1 MPPAHSEAAISAKS
15 GGAYVWFTSLSA
27 ALGGFLMGFDASV
40 ISGVVGFIED
50 EFQLNEI
57 QLGWAVASLTLT
69 STLAMLGAGPL
80 SNRVGRV
87 AVLKAA
93 AALFFVSAIGCAFAP
108 GYSPLVVA
116 RMLGGFAVGAALIVA
131 PMYIAEAAPAAIRG
145 RLVSLNQLNIVIGI
159 SAAFFSNYLLL
170 RLSQGQDPF
179 IAQERLWRWMLGV
192 EAVPALLYLIVLQWV
207 PESPRWLQL
216 RGRGEEALATLIR
229 INGAEG
235 GRSEQEAIKASLAAE
250 SAGRPAGFAE
260 LLRPH
265 LRLVLLI
272 ALTIGIAQQATGINA
287 VFFYAP
293 MIFEQSGFGDD
304 AAFLQ
309 AVLVGLVNLLFTVV
323 AIVFIDRLGRRPLLF
338 AGLAGIAVFM
348 LLLSWTF
355 DQATYQLD
363 EAAVAAAPAEVRE
376 SLAPLA
382 GAVFDDEGDLRAAL
396 AGAGV
401 GAEGGLESELV
412 AVAVR
417 VDTTLVLIG
426 ILGFVACFAFSAG
439 PIMWVLF
446 AELFP
451 NYVRAAAISFVGLV
465 NSAMSFLVQVLFPW
479 ELANFG
485 SSLTFLV
492 YGLVAIAGLAILA
505 RIMPET
511 RGKSLEELEQAL
523 APRSGS

>member
-1 MPPAHSEAAISAKS
+1 MPAEHSRAANA
-15 GGAYVWFTSLSA
+15 GGAYIWLTSLSA

-50 EFQLNEI
+50 EFRLNEL

-80 SNRVGRV
+80 SNRIGRV
-87 AVLKAA
+87 GVLRA
-93 AALFFVSAIGCAFAP
+93 AALLFLFSAFGCAVAP
-108 GYSPLVVA
+108 GYSWLVLA
-116 RMLGGFAVGAALIVA
+116 RMVGGFAVGAALIVA
-131 PMYIAEAAPAAIRG
+131 PMYIAEVAPAAIRG

-170 RLSQGQDPF
+170 QWSGSDFPLIRP
-179 IAQERLWRWMLGV
+179 EHLWRWMLGV
-192 EAVPALLYLIVLQWV
+192 ESLPALLYLIALQWV

-216 RGRGEEALATLIR
+216 RGRDDEALDILVR
-229 INGAEG
+229 INGADSGKREH
-235 GRSEQEAIKASLAAE
+235 EAIQASLAAE
-250 SAGRPAGFAE
+250 EAGAPAGFAE

-272 ALTIGIAQQATGINA
+272 ALTIGIVQQATGINA

-293 MIFEQSGFGDD
+293 MIFEQSGFGND

-309 AVLVGLVNLLFTVV
+309 AVLVGLVNLLFTIV
-323 AIVFIDRLGRRPLLF
+323 AILCIDRLGRKPLLF
-338 AGLAGIAVFM
+338 TGLAGIAVFM

-355 DQATYQLD
+355 NQATYQLSED
-363 EAAVAAAPAEVRE
+363 SIAAVADVEIRSALEPLGDQRFDSENELRE
-376 SLAPLA
+376 ALGDA
-382 GAVFDDEGDLRAAL
+382 GIGD
-396 AGAGV
+396 
-401 GAEGGLESELV
+401 EGGLESQLV
-412 AVAVR
+412 AEAIS
-417 VDTTLVLIG
+417 VDTTLVLVG
-426 ILGFVACFAFSAG
+426 ILGFVACFAFSTG

-465 NSAMSFLVQVLFPW
+465 NSGVSFLVQVLFPW
-479 ELANFG
+479 ELATFG
-485 SSLTFLV
+485 SSLTFLI
-492 YGLVAIAGLAILA
+492 YGLVAIAGLAMLV

-511 RGKSLEELEQAL
+511 RGKSLEELEQTL
-523 APRSGS
+523 AARSGT

>member
-1 MPPAHSEAAISAKS
+1 MANERSRAAS
-15 GGAYVWFTSLSA
+15 GGAYIWLTSLSA

-50 EFQLNEI
+50 EFRLTEI

-80 SNRVGRV
+80 SNRIGRIG
-87 AVLKAA
+87 VLRA
-93 AALFFVSAIGCAFAP
+93 AALLFLVSAIGCALAP
-108 GYSPLVVA
+108 GYSLLVFA
-116 RMLGGFAVGAALIVA
+116 RMVGGFAVGAALIVA
-131 PMYIAEAAPAAIRG
+131 PMYIAEIAPARIRG

-170 RLSQGQDPF
+170 QLSQLDNPL
-179 IAQERLWRWMLGV
+179 IAPESLWRWMLGV
-192 EAVPALLYLIVLQWV
+192 EALPAALYLLVLQWV

-216 RGRGEEALATLIR
+216 RGRGDAARETLVR
-229 INGAEG
+229 INGEEDG
-235 GRSEQEAIKASLAAE
+235 GREHEAIKASLATEDGGKA
-250 SAGRPAGFAE
+250 AGFAE

-265 LRLVLLI
+265 LRLVLMI

-293 MIFEQSGFGDD
+293 MIFEQSGIGND

-323 AIVFIDRLGRRPLLF
+323 AILCIDRLGRKPLLF
-338 AGLAGIAVFM
+338 TGLAGVAVFM

-355 DQATYQLD
+355 GQATYQLD
-363 EAAVAAAPAEVRE
+363 REWVAVVAEADTRASLEPLLEQRFDSE
-376 SLAPLA
+376 S
-382 GAVFDDEGDLRAAL
+382 ELRGAL
-396 AGAGV
+396 AGV
-401 GAEGGLESELV
+401 GLDGGGGLESELV
-412 AVAVR
+412 AQAIEVNTA
-417 VDTTLVLIG
+417 LVLVG
-426 ILGFVACFAFSAG
+426 ILGFVACFAFSLG

-446 AELFP
+446 SELFP

-465 NSAMSFLVQVLFPW
+465 NSSFSFLVQMLFPW
-479 ELANFG
+479 ELATFG

-492 YGLVAIAGLAILA
+492 YGLVAVAALAILL
-505 RIMPET
+505 RVMPET
-511 RGKSLEELEQAL
+511 RGKSLEELERTL
-523 APRSGS
+523 ASRTE

>member
-1 MPPAHSEAAISAKS
+1 MAAAQQVVTKS
-15 GGAYVWFTSLSA
+15 GGAYIWLTSVSA

-50 EFQLNEI
+50 EFSLTEI

-69 STLAMLGAGPL
+69 STLAMLAAGPL

-87 AVLKAA
+87 RVLRMA
-93 AALFFVSAIGCAFAP
+93 AALFFVSAIGCALAP
-108 GYSPLVVA
+108 GYSLLVIA
-116 RMLGGFAVGAALIVA
+116 RMVGGFAVGAALIVA
-131 PMYIAEAAPAAIRG
+131 PMYIAEVAPARIRG

-170 RLSQGQDPF
+170 QLSQADNPL
-179 IAQERLWRWMLGV
+179 IAPDRLWRWMLGV
-192 EAVPALLYLIVLQWV
+192 EAIPALLYLFALQWV
-207 PESPRWLQL
+207 PESPRWLKL
-216 RGRGEEALATLIR
+216 RGGNDDALNILIR
-229 INGAEG
+229 INGDEG
-235 GRSEQEAIKASLAAE
+235 GRREYDAIHASLAAE
-250 SAGRPAGFAE
+250 ESGAPAGFSE

-272 ALTIGIAQQATGINA
+272 ALTIGIVQQATGINA

-293 MIFEQSGFGDD
+293 MIFEQSGIGND

-323 AIVFIDRLGRRPLLF
+323 AILFIDRLGRKPLLIT
-338 AGLAGIAVFM
+338 GLAGIAVFM

-355 DQATYQLD
+355 NQATYELG
-363 EAAVAAAPAEVRE
+363 EESVAAVAELETRTALE
-376 SLAPLA
+376 PLI
-382 GAVFDDEGDLRAAL
+382 GQTFTDEGEFRAAL
-396 AGAGV
+396 GAAGV
-401 GAEGGLESELV
+401 GEEGGLESELV
-412 AVAVR
+412 AGAIS
-417 VDTTLVLIG
+417 VDTVLVLTG

-465 NSAMSFLVQVLFPW
+465 NSAMSFLVQMLFPW
-479 ELANFG
+479 ELAALG

-492 YGLVAIAGLAILA
+492 YGLVALVGLVILA

-511 RGKSLEELEQAL
+511 QGKSLEELEQAL
-523 APRSGS
+523 APRSRS

>member
-1 MPPAHSEAAISAKS
+1 MPAEQTRTAKA
-15 GGAYVWFTSLSA
+15 GGSYIWLTSLSA

-57 QLGWAVASLTLT
+57 QLGWTVASLTLT

-80 SNRVGRV
+80 SNRIGRIG
-87 AVLKAA
+87 VLRA
-93 AALFFVSAIGCAFAP
+93 AALLFLVSAIGCALAP
-108 GYSPLVVA
+108 GYPFLVLA
-116 RMLGGFAVGAALIVA
+116 RMVGGFAVGAALIVA
-131 PMYIAEAAPAAIRG
+131 PMYIAEIAPAAIRG

-170 RLSQGQDPF
+170 QLSQSEDPL
-179 IAQERLWRWMLGV
+179 IAPELLWRWMLGV
-192 EAVPALLYLIVLQWV
+192 EALPAALYLLVLQWV

-216 RGRGEEALATLIR
+216 RGRGSAALETLVR
-229 INGAEG
+229 INGVDG
-235 GRSEQEAIKASLAAE
+235 GEREHAAIKANLADEGGGA
-250 SAGRPAGFAE
+250 AAGFSE

-272 ALTIGIAQQATGINA
+272 ALTIGIVQQATGINA

-293 MIFEQSGFGDD
+293 MIFEQSGIGND

-309 AVLVGLVNLLFTVV
+309 AVLVGLVNLLFTIV
-323 AIVFIDRLGRRPLLF
+323 AILFIDRLGRKPLLF
-338 AGLAGIAVFM
+338 AGLAGIAFFM

-355 DQATYQLD
+355 NQATFELS
-363 EAAVAAAPAEVRE
+363 EESVAAVAEADSRTALE
-376 SLAPLA
+376 PLV
-382 GAVFDDEGDLRAAL
+382 GRQFDNENALRAAL
-396 AGAGV
+396 AEV
-401 GAEGGLESELV
+401 GISEAGGLESDLV
-412 AVAVR
+412 AQAIEVN
-417 VDTTLVLIG
+417 TTMVLTG
-426 ILGFVACFAFSAG
+426 ILGFVACFAFSVG

-465 NSAMSFLVQVLFPW
+465 NSSVSFLVQMLFPW
-479 ELANFG
+479 ELAALG

-492 YGLVAIAGLAILA
+492 YGIVAVAGLAMLI

-511 RGKSLEELEQAL
+511 RGKSLEELELAL
-523 APRSGS
+523 ASRTAS

>member
-1 MPPAHSEAAISAKS
+1 MAAEQTRAEQA
-15 GGAYVWFTSLSA
+15 GGSYIWLTSLSA

-50 EFQLNEI
+50 EFQLNEL

-80 SNRVGRV
+80 SNRIGRV
-87 AVLKAA
+87 AVLRA
-93 AALFFVSAIGCAFAP
+93 AALLFLVSAIGCAFAP
-108 GYSPLVVA
+108 GYNFLVVA
-116 RMLGGFAVGAALIVA
+116 RMLGGFAVGAALIIA
-131 PMYIAEAAPAAIRG
+131 PMYIAEVAPAAIRG

-170 RLSQGQDPF
+170 QLSQGDDPLL
-179 IAQERLWRWMLGV
+179 APESLWRWMLGV
-192 EAVPALLYLIVLQWV
+192 EALPALLYLVVLRWV

-216 RGRGEEALATLIR
+216 RGRGDEALATLVR
-229 INGAEG
+229 INGAAG
-235 GRSEQEAIKASLAAE
+235 GRREHAAIAASLADEGTGA
-250 SAGRPAGFAE
+250 PAGFAE

-272 ALTIGIAQQATGINA
+272 ALTIGIVQQATGINA

-293 MIFEQSGFGDD
+293 MIFEQSGIGND

-309 AVLVGLVNLLFTVV
+309 AVLVGLVNLLFTIV
-323 AIVFIDRLGRRPLLF
+323 AILCIDRLGRKPLLF
-338 AGLAGIAVFM
+338 TGLVGIAAFM

-355 DQATYQLD
+355 NQATYELSA
-363 EAAVAAAPAEVRE
+363 ESVAAVADADSRAALQ
-376 SLAPLA
+376 SLV
-382 GAVFDDEGDLRAAL
+382 GQVFDDENALRGAL
-396 AGAGV
+396 AAAGID
-401 GAEGGLESELV
+401 AAGGLESQLV
-412 AVAVR
+412 AEAISVNTA
-417 VDTTLVLIG
+417 LVLLG
-426 ILGFVACFAFSAG
+426 ILGFVACFAFSLG

-465 NSAMSFLVQVLFPW
+465 NSSFSFLVQMLFPW

-492 YGLVAIAGLAILA
+492 YGLVAVAGLAILV
-505 RIMPET
+505 RVMPET
-511 RGKSLEELEQAL
+511 RGKSLEELEQSL
-523 APRSGS
+523 AARSRS

>member
-1 MPPAHSEAAISAKS
+1 MSAEQTRTANA
-15 GGAYVWFTSLSA
+15 GGAYIWLTSLSA

-80 SNRVGRV
+80 SNRIGRV
-87 AVLKAA
+87 GVLRA
-93 AALFFVSAIGCAFAP
+93 AALLFLVSAIGCAFSP
-108 GYSPLVVA
+108 GYSFLVFA
-116 RMLGGFAVGAALIVA
+116 RMVGGFAVGAALIVA
-131 PMYIAEAAPAAIRG
+131 PMYIAEVAPAAIRG

-170 RLSQGQDPF
+170 QLSQSDSPL
-179 IAQERLWRWMLGV
+179 IAPELLWRWMLGV
-192 EAVPALLYLIVLQWV
+192 EALPAVLYLFVLQWV

-216 RGRGEEALATLIR
+216 RGRDGEALGILVR
-229 INGAEG
+229 INGEEG
-235 GRSEQEAIKASLAAE
+235 GRREHAAIEASLAAE
-250 SAGRPAGFAE
+250 ESGAPAGFAE

-272 ALTIGIAQQATGINA
+272 ALTIGIVQQATGINA

-293 MIFEQSGFGDD
+293 MIFEQSGIGND

-309 AVLVGLVNLLFTVV
+309 AVLVGLVNLLFTIV
-323 AIVFIDRLGRRPLLF
+323 AILCIDRLGRKPLLLV
-338 AGLAGIAVFM
+338 GLAGIAVFM

-355 DQATYQLD
+355 NQATYELS
-363 EAAVAAAPAEVRE
+363 EESVAAVADAESRAALE
-376 SLAPLA
+376 PLV
-382 GAVFDDEGDLRAAL
+382 GRQFDDENALRAAL
-396 AGAGV
+396 SAAGIGDA
-401 GAEGGLESELV
+401 GGLESELV
-412 AVAVR
+412 AQAIE
-417 VDTTLVLIG
+417 VDTALVLTG
-426 ILGFVACFAFSAG
+426 ILGFVACFAFSVG

-465 NSAMSFLVQVLFPW
+465 NSSVSFLVQMLFPW
-479 ELANFG
+479 ELATFG

-492 YGLVAIAGLAILA
+492 YGIVAIAGLAILV

-511 RGKSLEELEQAL
+511 RGKSLEELELAL
-523 APRSGS
+523 ASRSES